1 MSSTNIRKI
10 QLHKQELDEKYLS
23 RKLTEIT
30 ENTPTIIQNLNQY
43 KKKFNVRDNSKL
55 LIHEKA
61 LIKILLIN
69 RRTLNLIIG
78 QNLICYMDLF
88 GLRIYS
94 VKDIQ
99 LFLMSISKKV
109 IFTK

>member
-1 MSSTNIRKI
+1 MSSTDIRKI

-23 RKLTEIT
+23 RKLKEII
-30 ENTPTIIQNLNQY
+30 ENKSIITRNLSQY

-78 QNLICYMDLF
+78 QNLICYMDLL

-99 LFLMSISKKV
+99 HFLISISKKV